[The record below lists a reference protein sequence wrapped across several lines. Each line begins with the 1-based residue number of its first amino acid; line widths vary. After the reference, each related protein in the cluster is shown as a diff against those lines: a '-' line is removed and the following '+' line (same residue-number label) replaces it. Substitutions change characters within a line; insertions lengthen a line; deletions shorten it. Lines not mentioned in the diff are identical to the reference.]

1 MSNEEQFWR
10 QKSRVKWLR
19 LGDQN
24 SRYFHSVVR
33 QRRFRALIHRIRD
46 GSGNWIT
53 DDNAIGAE
61 AVRYFGD
68 LFSADFVPN
77 FQLMHVIPNVNMV
90 IDNGKLEQ
98 VPSME
103 EVKKVIFDMDGDSV
117 AGPYRF
123 TGKCF
128 TFAWEVVAQD
138 LYKAIVS
145 FFHGA
150 ELPRFITAT
159 SIVLIPKVNGPQ
171 DFGQFRLISSF
182 TDSSAS
188 SGPYSAVHYITP
200 TEWVC

>member
-1 MSNEEQFWR
+1 M
-10 QKSRVKWLR
+10 R

-68 LFSADFVPN
+68 LFSAGFVPN
-77 FQLMHVIPNVNMV
+77 FLLLHVIPDVSTI

-103 EVKKVIFDMDGDSV
+103 EVKKVIFDMDGDSA
-117 AGPYRF
+117 AGPNGF
-123 TGKCF
+123 TGKFF
-128 TFAWEVVAQD
+128 T
-138 LYKAIVS
+138 
-145 FFHGA
+145 HG
-150 ELPRFITAT
+150 R
-159 SIVLIPKVNGPQ
+159 
-171 DFGQFRLISSF
+171 
-182 TDSSAS
+182 
-188 SGPYSAVHYITP
+188 
-200 TEWVC
+200 